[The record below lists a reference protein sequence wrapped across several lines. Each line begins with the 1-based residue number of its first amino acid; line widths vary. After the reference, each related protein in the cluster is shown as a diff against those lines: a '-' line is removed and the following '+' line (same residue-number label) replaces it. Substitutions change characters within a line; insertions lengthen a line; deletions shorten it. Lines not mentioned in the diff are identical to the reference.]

1 MCPKGLEGSNPS
13 LGTHLRRTLK
23 KESVCVYTD
32 HMITPEQ
39 QNLLQQVAEEV
50 KSRLVEAESG
60 HDWWH
65 IVRVRNTAQQLA
77 QAEGADEFLVDLGA
91 LLHDI
96 ADWKFHAGDDTQG
109 SVVTHELL
117 GKLGVEKN
125 IVEQV
130 AQIVDH
136 VSYKGA
142 GVETPQLSVEGK
154 VVQDA
159 DRLDALGAI
168 GIARAFAY
176 GGFRNR
182 PMYDPDHKPTLH
194 KTKQEYFQNKGTTIN
209 HFYEK
214 LLLLKDRMNTQA
226 GKQLAAERHRFL
238 EEFLDRF
245 YTEWEGKA

>member
-1 MCPKGLEGSNPS
+1 
-13 LGTHLRRTLK
+13 
-23 KESVCVYTD
+23 
-32 HMITPEQ
+32 MITPKQ
-39 QNLLQQVAEEV
+39 QKLLQQVAEEV
-50 KSRLVEAESG
+50 KSRLKEAESG

-65 IVRVRNTAQQLA
+65 IVRVRNTARQLA

-96 ADWKFHAGDDTQG
+96 ADWKFHAGDDTKG
-109 SVVTHELL
+109 SAVTRELL
-117 GKLGVEKN
+117 KKFGVEKA
-125 IVEQV
+125 ITEQV
-130 AQIVDH
+130 SQIVDN
-136 VSYKGA
+136 VSFKGA
-142 GVETPQLSVEGK
+142 GVETPQLSLEGK

-182 PMYDPDHKPTLH
+182 PMYDPGHKPTIH
-194 KTKQEYFQNKGTTIN
+194 KTKQEYFQNNGTTIN

-214 LLLLKDRMNTQA
+214 LLLLKDRMNTKA
-226 GKQLAAERHRFL
+226 GKQLAMERHLFL

-245 YTEWEGKA
+245 YKEWEGK